1 MVKGRVGKITAFD
14 GSTGEYLV
22 MLGSKNE
29 RCSESEIEK
38 LSVNNNGH
46 KKSDLVR
53 KKKPVHKKTI

>member
-1 MVKGRVGKITAFD
+1 
-14 GSTGEYLV
+14 